1 MTSPTNIILPSIS
14 NDIDT
19 TNAVA
24 AANPNPFNNAPPT
37 FPSPLTTAA
46 LTSLFYTSSTTTTA
60 SPSSSISITNGI
72 SAAMASPPP
81 PPSLQP
87 EIAWEEVTIQIDKF
101 LQAAS
106 YAAYK
111 KCGTNIAIISFKFS
125 KNFLQ
130 NNVKDYIWFNK
141 EIQSSSPTHYL
152 VPFRNGNRIVLAD
165 FNVMDKQ
172 LGYYDT
178 IKKPWSND
186 FFLLKYSIEKYL
198 SIHFDIADP
207 ESINST
213 INDTQYPSFAHICR
227 IAEEICFNGR
237 NRKINPFVIKDEAE
251 RIKRLLTMIST
262 DGWKGEWLSTIKD
275 TRINGIIQ
283 EVIMGAAVT
292 TPSLVNG
299 QNVSPS
305 VVGRVG
311 NGQTA
316 AAGGGSTPRKSI
328 DGERRTIESINR
340 RFNITQPTMEIYEK
354 KYPVLS
360 KMLKIYLNFT
370 KVRMDR
376 YKTTPERKFTV
387 RNTFNYKEYIDM
399 NHYDAHDGLK
409 LFDYFP
415 FLVDLQESEK
425 AALIKRFREPFLM
438 FERIY
443 DTLNTVGNA
452 LDNQYIMLQNGDCFH
467 LNTLNQSQMSPEMTN
482 VFKVVFSS
490 WNTLLPI
497 VRKINPDIMEAVYIF
512 CCILLNSSYLDIQLS
527 DAGDEIVRRGRLII
541 LKEMK
546 EFYDYDDVQW
556 ERIYLLRHVMLITE
570 DSVRE
575 YKKKVVNI
583 V

>member
-14 NDIDT
+14 NDTDT
-19 TNAVA
+19 TT
-24 AANPNPFNNAPPT
+24 NPDPTIFNNDPPT
-37 FPSPLTTAA
+37 FPSPLTTATP
-46 LTSLFYTSSTTTTA
+46 TSLFYTSSTTTPA
-60 SPSSSISITNGI
+60 SSSSSISITNGI
-72 SAAMASPPP
+72 SAALASPPP
-81 PPSLQP
+81 PTLQP

-111 KCGTNIAIISFKFS
+111 KYGTNIAIISFKFS

-130 NNVKDYIWFNK
+130 NSIKDYIWFNK
-141 EIQSSSPTHYL
+141 EIQSSNPTHYL

-178 IKKPWSND
+178 IKEPWSND

-207 ESINST
+207 GNINST
-213 INDTQYPSFAHICR
+213 INDMEIPSFAHICR
-227 IAEEICFNGR
+227 IAEEICFNGK
-237 NRKINPFVIKDEAE
+237 NRKLNRFVIEDEAE
-251 RIKRLLTMIST
+251 RIKRLLTMISM

-275 TRINGIIQ
+275 TQINGIIQ
-283 EVIMGAAVT
+283 DVIMGAAAT

-299 QNVSPS
+299 QNASLS
-305 VVGRVG
+305 VVGRGG
-311 NGQTA
+311 NGQAT
-316 AAGGGSTPRKSI
+316 AAGGGLAPRKSI
-328 DGERRTIESINR
+328 DGERRTVESINR
-340 RFNITQPTMEIYEK
+340 RFNITQPTMETYEK
-354 KYPVLS
+354 KYPILS
-360 KMLKIYLNFT
+360 KMLKVYLNFT
-370 KVRMDR
+370 KLRMDR
-376 YKTTPERKFTV
+376 YKTTPERQFTV

-399 NHYDAHDGLK
+399 NHFDATDGLK
-409 LFDYFP
+409 LFDDFP
-415 FLVDLQESEK
+415 FLADLQESEK

-452 LDNQYIMLQNGDCFH
+452 LDNQYIMLQNGYCFH
-467 LNTLNQSQMSPEMTN
+467 FNTLNQTQMSPEMSN
-482 VFKVVFSS
+482 VFKVVFSA

-512 CCILLNSSYLDIQLS
+512 CCILLNSTYLDIPLS
-527 DAGDEIVRRGRLII
+527 EAGDEIVRRGRLVI

-546 EFYDYDDVQW
+546 EFYNYDDVQW